1 MSIIFNEIEYAK
13 AVEKEKINSSYNIM
27 RKGVLLAK
35 LYINRGLDDKEIL
48 KLLNKKFS
56 ILDCNYNY
64 NIKYIKIKKMLNL
77 ARQNPNMMDKSICFN
92 DAELNFIHNI
102 NDINIEKI
110 LFIMLSITKFYNYSP
125 IYFVNKDIFDL
136 AKIRYTSKEN
146 DRILSFIIRNKIY
159 KMDEKKIGSRKGI
172 KKICYFLNDNIKNMN
187 SNNGIIIEIS
197 NYKNLIY
204 YYLNFYN
211 IGTYLI
217 CKDCK
222 CIDIKKSNSQIY
234 CKECAK
240 LNSNKQ
246 KNKYKRKKTKLSD
259 GEK

>member
-13 AVEKEKINSSYNIM
+13 AVEKEKINNSYNIM
-27 RKGVLLAK
+27 RKGILLAK
-35 LYINRGLDDKEIL
+35 LYISRGLDDEEVL
-48 KLLNKKFS
+48 KLLNEKFS
-56 ILDCNYNY
+56 ILDCSYNY
-64 NIKYIKIKKMLNL
+64 NIKYIKIKKMLSL
-77 ARQNPNMMDKSICFN
+77 AKQNPNMMNKSIHFN
-92 DAELNFIHNI
+92 DSELNFIHNI

-110 LFIMLSITKFYNYSP
+110 LFVMLSITKFYNYTP
-125 IYFVNKDIFDL
+125 IYFINKEIFDL

-146 DRILSFIIRNKIY
+146 NRIFSFIIKNKIY
-159 KMDEKKIGSRKGI
+159 KMDEKKVGNGKGI
-172 KKICYFLNDNIKNMN
+172 KKICYFLNDNIKSMN
-187 SNNGIIIEIS
+187 SNDGIIEVS

-204 YYLNFYN
+204 YYLNYFN

-222 CIDIKKSNSQIY
+222 CIDMKKSNSQIY
-234 CKECAK
+234 CKDCAK

-246 KNKYKRKKTKLSD
+246 KNEYKCKKAKLLE